1 MSESSQSSSTRS
13 QFTCSTCGDGF
24 EQKSRL
30 ERHMATSHPPSAPS
44 AADVEKV
51 ISGIQYPKTKKDLV
65 AFASRKALTISQELF
80 YLISSLPDRTYR
92 DSAEVA
98 VALGELKSGKRPR
111 SAREI
116 EETEKPSVKGGKAAV
131 ASSSISAATI
141 AKVLSG
147 IDFPKSKAVLVKYA
161 RHNLGNRKKA
171 EYTFAAEVLKVLEKL
186 PSRKYSTIADVEH
199 EVGTLK

>member
-1 MSESSQSSSTRS
+1 MASSPSSSSTRS
-13 QFTCSTCGDGF
+13 QFTCSICGDGF

-51 ISGIQYPKTKKDLV
+51 LTGIQYPKTKQDLV
-65 AFASRKALTISQELF
+65 QHTSQKASTIGQDLF
-80 YLISSLPDRTYR
+80 DLIKSLPNRTYR

-98 VALGELKSGKRPR
+98 VALGELKSGKKPR

-116 EETEKPSVKGGKAAV
+116 EETEKPSVRGGRAAV

-147 IDFPKSKAVLVKYA
+147 IDFPKSKDEIKEYAKYNISKAQIEDPEAVLNLLDELPA
-161 RHNLGNRKKA
+161 R
-171 EYTFAAEVLKVLEKL
+171 EYTNM
-186 PSRKYSTIADVEH
+186 ADVER
-199 EVGTLK
+199 EVGRLK

>member
-1 MSESSQSSSTRS
+1 MPSSSSTSS
-13 QFTCSTCGDGF
+13 QFTCSICGDGF

-51 ISGIQYPKTKKDLV
+51 LAGIQYPKTKEDL
-65 AFASRKALTISQELF
+65 AQYASYKASTVGRDLF
-80 YLISSLPDRTYR
+80 DLIKSLPDRTYR

-98 VALGELKSGKRPR
+98 IALGELKSGKRPR

-116 EETEKPSVKGGKAAV
+116 EETEKPSTRGGRAAI

-147 IDFPKSKAVLVKYA
+147 IDFPKSKNDLKEYAKDNISKTQVGDTEAVFSLLDELPP
-161 RHNLGNRKKA
+161 R
-171 EYTFAAEVLKVLEKL
+171 EY
-186 PSRKYSTIADVEH
+186 SSMADVEQ
-199 EVGTLK
+199 EIGRIK